1 MYINV
6 HSTLYSFNNLQIMDK
21 IMHNVNSWVMYRIGP
36 QHYIWTAWNYFNNY
50 NFTIVST
57 NHKMSQMFQFQWAS
71 SSSHVFFPPFP
82 PCCLPTNYSA
92 DLTFSSCL
100 RESRPICPE
109 KGQSLCRVLVIYNS
123 NSVPFLQ
130 FPLAQVKQL
139 VEHILALNWSWH
151 NCQSEK
157 K

>member
-1 MYINV
+1 MSLESNV
-6 HSTLYSFNNLQIMDK
+6 QNRSPALYMDCMKLFQQLQFHNCFNKSQ
-21 IMHNVNSWVMYRIGP
+21 NVSNVPISMGVLL
-36 QHYIWTAWNYFNNY
+36 F
-50 NFTIVST
+50 
-57 NHKMSQMFQFQWAS
+57 
-71 SSSHVFFPPFP
+71 FFPPFP